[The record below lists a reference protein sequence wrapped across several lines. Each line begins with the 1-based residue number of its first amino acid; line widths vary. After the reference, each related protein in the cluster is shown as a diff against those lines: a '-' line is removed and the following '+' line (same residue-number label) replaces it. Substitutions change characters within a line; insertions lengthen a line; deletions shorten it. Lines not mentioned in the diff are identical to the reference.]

1 MGCWGDKL
9 YQNDMAQDLKDE
21 YRTYLKLGYS
31 DLEVEDM
38 MIDSFEEYID
48 DGYDKEFWL
57 ALADQEYKLGR
68 LSKKVK
74 KKALSYL
81 KNVDKEEL
89 VALKARLKSEPLPRK
104 KMGKFYMSRPIW
116 NVGDILLYK
125 ITDEYLF
132 DKNKDSEYIGKYIL
146 FLADI

>member
-57 ALADQEYKLGR
+57 VLADQEYKLGR

-81 KNVDKEEL
+81 KNVDKKEL
-89 VALKARLKSEPLPRK
+89 VALKARLNSEPLPRK
-104 KMGKFYMSRPIW
+104 KWESFICLDRYGM
-116 NVGDILLYK
+116 
-125 ITDEYLF
+125 
-132 DKNKDSEYIGKYIL
+132 
-146 FLADI
+146 

>member
-48 DGYDKEFWL
+48 DGYDKG
-57 ALADQEYKLGR
+57 YIKKL
-68 LSKKVK
+68 
-74 KKALSYL
+74 
-81 KNVDKEEL
+81 
-89 VALKARLKSEPLPRK
+89 RK
-104 KMGKFYMSRPIW
+104 KPYHI
-116 NVGDILLYK
+116 
-125 ITDEYLF
+125 
-132 DKNKDSEYIGKYIL
+132 
-146 FLADI
+146 